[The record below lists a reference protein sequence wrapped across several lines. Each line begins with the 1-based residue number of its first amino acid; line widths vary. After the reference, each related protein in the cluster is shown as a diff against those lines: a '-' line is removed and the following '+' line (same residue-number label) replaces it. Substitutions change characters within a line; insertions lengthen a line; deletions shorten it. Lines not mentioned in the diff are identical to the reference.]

1 MRVQTDGVD
10 ERMTVS
16 SMGELTIPAGALD
29 LAVDVAREAGAILR
43 EKFGA
48 RRQVDFKGIVN
59 LVTDADH
66 ASEEHISARLVAA
79 FPDFRMI
86 GEEGATHVDNN
97 RDSPYV
103 WVFDPLDGTTNY
115 AHAYPHFAVS
125 IALRQH
131 DTTLLGAIYNPM
143 LDEMFAAQLGGGA
156 TLNDRPIQVSTI
168 DNLIESLLA
177 SGFSYNM
184 KEREENLALWETF
197 LLVSQ
202 GPRRAGAAAL
212 DLAYVAAGRI
222 DGYWEQ
228 SLEAWDMSAGGLIV
242 QEAGGMV
249 TNYSGGAFDP
259 FSRQC
264 VASNGKIHHLLLQ
277 GIEQH
282 WPGTERGLGT

>member
-1 MRVQTDGVD
+1 
-10 ERMTVS
+10 MTQSIASNISV
-16 SMGELTIPAGALD
+16 PAGAYQ

-43 EKFGA
+43 ERFGA

-66 ASEEHISARLVAA
+66 ASEAHISARLSAA
-79 FPDFRMI
+79 FPGFRMI
-86 GEEGATHVDNN
+86 GEEGSTHAPESS
-97 RDSPYV
+97 DSPYV

-125 IALRQH
+125 IALMQH
-131 DTTLLGAIYNPM
+131 DVTVVGVVYDPM
-143 LDEMFAAQLGGGA
+143 LDELYAAEIGKGA
-156 TLNDRPIQVSTI
+156 TLNGEPVAVSVT

-184 KEREENLALWETF
+184 KEREQNLPIWED
-197 LLVSQ
+197 LMLSSQ

-212 DLAYVAAGRI
+212 DLVYVAAGRI

-242 QEAGGMV
+242 AEAGGTV
-249 TNYSGGAFDP
+249 TNYAGERFDP

-264 VASNGKIHHLLLQ
+264 VASNGQIHGLLLEA
-277 GIEQH
+277 IARH
-282 WPGTERGLGT
+282 WPPAE

>member
-1 MRVQTDGVD
+1 MVQA
-10 ERMTVS
+10 VS
-16 SMGELTIPAGALD
+16 SELVIPEGALQ

-48 RRQVDFKGIVN
+48 RRKVDFKGIVN

-66 ASEEHISARLVAA
+66 ASEAHISARLSAA
-79 FPDFRMI
+79 VPGFRMI
-86 GEEGATHVDNN
+86 GEEGSTHVEENS
-97 RDSPYV
+97 DSPYV

-125 IALRQH
+125 IALRQN
-131 DTTLLGAIYNPM
+131 DTTLVGAVYDPM
-143 LDEMFAAQLGGGA
+143 LDEMYAAELGKGA
-156 TLNDRPIQVSTI
+156 TLNDVPLQVSEI
-168 DNLIESLLA
+168 DNLIEALLA

-184 KEREENLALWETF
+184 KEREENLPLWEALMLT
-197 LLVSQ
+197 SQ

-212 DLAYVAAGRI
+212 DLVYVAAGRI

-242 QEAGGMV
+242 QEAGGTV
-249 TNYSGGAFDP
+249 TNYAGERFDP

-264 VASNGKIHHLLLQ
+264 VATNGLLHPLLLEAI
-277 GIEQH
+277 GKH
-282 WPGTERGLGT
+282 WPPAG

>member
-1 MRVQTDGVD
+1 MSQSGAT
-10 ERMTVS
+10 TVS
-16 SMGELTIPAGALD
+16 VPAGAYQ

-43 EKFGA
+43 EKFGT

-66 ASEEHISARLVAA
+66 ASEAHISARLKAA

-86 GEEGATHVDNN
+86 GEEGSTHEPESS
-97 RDSPYV
+97 DSPYV

-125 IALRQH
+125 IALRHH
-131 DTTLLGAIYNPM
+131 DTTVVGVVYDPM
-143 LDEMFAAQLGGGA
+143 LDELYAAEIGKGA
-156 TLNDRPIQVSTI
+156 TLNGESTVVSVT

-184 KEREENLALWETF
+184 KEREENLPIWQDLMLT
-197 LLVSQ
+197 SQ

-242 QEAGGMV
+242 EEAGGTV
-249 TNYSGGAFDP
+249 TNYAGGRFDP

-264 VASNGKIHHLLLQ
+264 VATNGKIHGLVLAA
-277 GIEQH
+277 IDRH
-282 WPGTERGLGT
+282 WPPAE